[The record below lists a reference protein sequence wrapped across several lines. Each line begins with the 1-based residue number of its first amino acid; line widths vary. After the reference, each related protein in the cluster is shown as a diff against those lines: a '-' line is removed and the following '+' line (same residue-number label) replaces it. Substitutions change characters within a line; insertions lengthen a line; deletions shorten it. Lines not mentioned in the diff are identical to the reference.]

1 MEDGHSTTA
10 SDAVPA
16 PASSQDTV
24 LETKP
29 KKWWQWIL
37 VYPTFVIA
45 LVGAVPTFKEL
56 YDSRSRDVD
65 FGTSKIAEMRNEMW
79 RKNMTCGMAPM
90 DPLINDFNVAVDA
103 TICKSGDVLIR
114 VTTPAKK
121 QFFEW
126 VSIDAIF
133 SANLSNTAA
142 LTLVSSALA
151 DQTGYQEDWPET
163 GWPDSEL
170 EADFDSDFEPHFDSE
185 PTPASPYP
193 GALSQY
199 YGPVVLCQNWI
210 NNVLFMR
217 RVSYPNQ
224 GCFDE
229 TINTVT
235 GQVVNTMPAPC
246 YC

>member
-1 MEDGHSTTA
+1 MEDGHQSTA
-10 SDAVPA
+10 SGSGSGSAFDIG
-16 PASSQDTV
+16 
-24 LETKP
+24 LEAKP

-56 YDSRSRDVD
+56 YDSYSRDVD
-65 FGTSKIAEMRNEMW
+65 FGTSKKAEMRNEMW

-90 DPLINDFNVAVDA
+90 DPLINDFNVAIDA

-114 VTTPAKK
+114 VTTPGKK

-133 SANLSNTAA
+133 SANVSDTAA
-142 LTLVSSALA
+142 INLFSSAIA
-151 DQTGYQEDWPET
+151 DQSDYQDDWSEAD
-163 GWPDSEL
+163 WLDSE
-170 EADFDSDFEPHFDSE
+170 SDFEPDE
-185 PTPASPYP
+185 PYSDN
-193 GALSQY
+193 LSQY

-210 NNVLFMR
+210 NNVLFVR

-229 TINTVT
+229 TINTFT
-235 GQVVNTMPAPC
+235 GQVVNVTPAPC

>member
-1 MEDGHSTTA
+1 MEDGQQNTLSAATA
-10 SDAVPA
+10 
-16 PASSQDTV
+16 ASGAAA
-24 LETKP
+24 KP
-29 KKWWQWIL
+29 RKWWQWIL

-133 SANLSNTAA
+133 SANVSNTAA
-142 LTLVSSALA
+142 LNLFNSAIA
-151 DQTGYQEDWPET
+151 DHGDWSEPDWP
-163 GWPDSEL
+163 DH
-170 EADFDSDFEPHFDSE
+170 DSDYDSGFGSD
-185 PTPASPYP
+185 SPYP
-193 GALSQY
+193 GAVSQY

-210 NNVLFMR
+210 NNVLFVR

-229 TINTVT
+229 TINTFT
-235 GQVVNTMPAPC
+235 GQVVNVIAAPC

>member
-1 MEDGHSTTA
+1 MEDGQKDIAPATA
-10 SDAVPA
+10 SASPA
-16 PASSQDTV
+16 EA
-24 LETKP
+24 KP

-56 YDSRSRDVD
+56 YDSKARDVD

-133 SANLSNTAA
+133 SANVSNTADINLFA
-142 LTLVSSALA
+142 GLVSSAIA
-151 DQTGYQEDWPET
+151 DSYTGAGDWA
-163 GWPDSEL
+163 
-170 EADFDSDFEPHFDSE
+170 EAGSDSE
-185 PTPASPYP
+185 PASQPEII
-193 GALSQY
+193 AQY
-199 YGPVVLCQNWI
+199 YGPVVLCQHWI
-210 NNVLFMR
+210 NNALFVR
-217 RVSYPNQ
+217 RVSYPQQ

-229 TINTVT
+229 TINTFT
-235 GQVVNTMPAPC
+235 GQVVNVAPAPC

>member
-1 MEDGHSTTA
+1 MEDGHQSTA
-10 SDAVPA
+10 SGSGPAVDSGLGA
-16 PASSQDTV
+16 
-24 LETKP
+24 KP

-56 YDSRSRDVD
+56 YDSHSRDVD

-126 VSIDAIF
+126 VSTDAIF
-133 SANLSNTAA
+133 SANVANTAA
-142 LTLVSSALA
+142 LTLFSNAIA
-151 DQTGYQEDWPET
+151 EQAGYQDDWPEP
-163 GWPDSEL
+163 GWPDSGFDSDS
-170 EADFDSDFEPHFDSE
+170 DFDSESAA
-185 PTPASPYP
+185 TPDDPYSGP
-193 GALSQY
+193 LSQY

-210 NNVLFMR
+210 NNVLFVR

-229 TINTVT
+229 TINTFT
-235 GQVVNTMPAPC
+235 EQVVNVNPAPC

>member
-1 MEDGHSTTA
+1 MEDGQQDTA
-10 SDAVPA
+10 SARSGNSTAVA
-16 PASSQDTV
+16 Q
-24 LETKP
+24 P

-56 YDSRSRDVD
+56 YESRSRDVD

-133 SANLSNTAA
+133 SANISDTAA
-142 LTLVSSALA
+142 INLFSSAMA
-151 DQTGYQEDWPET
+151 DQFDYQDEWPEDQ
-163 GWPDSEL
+163 WPDY
-170 EADFDSDFEPHFDSE
+170 DSDFEPEDSH
-185 PTPASPYP
+185 S

-210 NNVLFMR
+210 NNVLFVR

-229 TINTVT
+229 TINTFT
-235 GQVVNTMPAPC
+235 GQVLNVSPAPC

>member
-1 MEDGHSTTA
+1 MEDGQQDIPSAAVST
-10 SDAVPA
+10 SEK
-16 PASSQDTV
+16 
-24 LETKP
+24 ETNP

-56 YDSRSRDVD
+56 YDSKSRDVD

-79 RKNMTCGMAPM
+79 RKNMTCGMAPL

-133 SANLSNTAA
+133 SANISDTAA
-142 LTLVSSALA
+142 INLFNSAVAHSS
-151 DQTGYQEDWPET
+151 D
-163 GWPDSEL
+163 
-170 EADFDSDFEPHFDSE
+170 
-185 PTPASPYP
+185 PTTES
-193 GALSQY
+193 GAEIVAQ
-199 YGPVVLCQNWI
+199 
-210 NNVLFMR
+210 
-217 RVSYPNQ
+217 
-224 GCFDE
+224 
-229 TINTVT
+229 
-235 GQVVNTMPAPC
+235 
-246 YC
+246 